1 MKAAE
6 IRPLPPVRIQK
17 KQKTLSTVLF
27 AAGALIL
34 LLGVL
39 SCRPLPAS
47 TAA

>member
-34 LLGVL
+34 LLGVFCFL
-39 SCRPLPAS
+39 I
-47 TAA
+47 